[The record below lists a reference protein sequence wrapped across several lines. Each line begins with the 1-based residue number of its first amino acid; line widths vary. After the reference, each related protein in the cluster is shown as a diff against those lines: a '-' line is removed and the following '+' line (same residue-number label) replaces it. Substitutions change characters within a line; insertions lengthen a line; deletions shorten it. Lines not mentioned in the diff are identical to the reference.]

1 MKAKDLIE
9 FLQGNPE
16 ADVLI
21 DCAPNFHPVE
31 AGVYEWGSSLF
42 VIVEQSELAAA
53 RQDAEEVLVLRED
66 C

>member
-9 FLQGNPE
+9 FLQRNPE

-31 AGVYEWGSSLF
+31 AGVYEWGEYIF
-42 VIVEQSELAAA
+42 VLTEQSELASA
-53 RQDAEEVLVLRED
+53 QLDAEEIQSLRED